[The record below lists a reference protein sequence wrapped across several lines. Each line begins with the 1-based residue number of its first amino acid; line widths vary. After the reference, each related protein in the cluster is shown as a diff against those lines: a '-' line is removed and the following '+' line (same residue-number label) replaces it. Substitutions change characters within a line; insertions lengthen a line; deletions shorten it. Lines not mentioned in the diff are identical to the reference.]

1 MIKSGGI
8 MMSDNQIIEAY
19 KKREMTIR
27 ELSVKAGRSYE
38 STRKLI
44 VEAGYSNSKLRK

>member
-1 MIKSGGI
+1 MEKLGGTK
-8 MMSDNQIIEAY
+8 MNDNQIIETY
-19 KKREMTIR
+19 KRREMTIR

-44 VEAGYSNSKLRK
+44 VEAGYSNGKLRR